1 MARPKRGQKRISKQT
16 VSMRMPSAI
25 KVAVLELARAGH
37 RTFTDQVL
45 MAIVEHLQ
53 KNKGF
58 PNRREGSGD

>member
-1 MARPKRGQKRISKQT
+1 
-16 VSMRMPSAI
+16 MRMPSAI

-37 RTFTDQVL
+37 RTFTEQIL
-45 MAIVEHLQ
+45 MAVVEHLQ

>member
-1 MARPKRGQKRISKQT
+1 MHL
-16 VSMRMPSAI
+16 PSAI
-25 KVAVLELARAGH
+25 KVAVLNFARAGH